1 MVEAL
6 VYLATNNS
14 REIFLSILDPH
25 SLLENPPPGW
35 TKGTSG
41 TSVSNGQYV
50 EDVGPSTDQLGY
62 GHLVVV
68 NDTRVTLQDAFSLHP
83 SIAIDTS
90 GNTHIAWMDGRA
102 YGFEIDVNYEIY
114 YVRLRLRGAAAWDGA
129 PDGLPSYGIKQITDS
144 AISTVEGLNNLDD
157 QRPYGVNSHMPEILT
172 DSFDNVHIAWLD
184 NSNETQGETIMY
196 TRLNH
201 TNNDYPDGFPLNSL
215 ASGIIE
221 PWELHEVSTWDSD
234 KLGPNSPYAPDLGQP
249 PAFANDLGSGVH
261 LSWSDTNRCNDQNNQ
276 GAYTICYVHVLTGL
290 VEVDLTDT
298 ETFYHTIEPGQ
309 QTTYNMTISNPT
321 PGPAELVADT
331 YTVTLLGVPN
341 NWTVTL
347 FFATNHTPIFDSTP
361 VFLRGGD
368 VVPVYMRVRAP
379 TIYQAHQDELAAIT
393 VYVVS
398 HKDPAIND
406 ERLTLT
412 LMDVVHGINLDTS
425 HYQVD
430 VEQGQSA
437 IFSITV
443 TNTGNVYDTFAF
455 YDPTTHEGQ
464 TEWGL
469 PFGWGVSFP
478 TSLSL
483 DPTQSV
489 TRNLQVSV
497 PTSQTPGTFV
507 IYLKGWSTGEPV
519 LSIDRGTFDVLE
531 LWVNVSI
538 RSSGNIVFNLGDTT
552 QHVLPGECAE
562 FDIEVSKHF
571 TPGYLVFT
579 TPGGPDERPPEISE
593 STWRFDNWVVDL
605 DFSNA
610 PGGNGIGDNEPR
622 YWPIIDTPYT
632 VTAIMCS
639 PYNAT
644 AGLGES
650 VTVKAHLDGAPRV
663 RDSVVLVTNVIQ
675 VYELE
680 ASVPQTNLQLHPGE
694 SFQMDTTIE
703 NTGNGPDRFD
713 MSVHSIVDSTGASDV
728 WDIDIPRVIFEEL
741 PRNTAQEVAIHINV
755 PEKTYAG
762 EYTIRLDVFSEE
774 PYEGTKLRDSIILN
788 IEIVEFHDMRIELDP
803 LIESRIKTT
812 APGRVVRYTMNVSNY
827 GNVEDH
833 PSIHNHTQ
841 NTAGWDPVPGMNTL
855 SGWTVNYAL
864 IEGFD
869 TEFPIEH
876 PCVQLTVGQDPPSNQ
891 CYKTAVGTSAGTV
904 ILPVMPAYTTLQL
917 VAIIHIDPSAT
928 LSNREVG
935 IKVLSAFG
943 SSENGGDYDE
953 TSIWDDSCT
962 LDANQD
968 GLPDLVR
975 PFCDTNEQILELRL
989 RAPDLE
995 IVRVDV
1001 DETRA
1006 KVGEMLPVNVEIR
1019 NVGNIHATDVNIIL
1033 CVDQSKKSIEK
1044 NGCDE
1049 ENVAYRQL
1057 IEAVMPTG
1065 ASGDEQSPQITL
1077 LYLVKAG
1084 SHDVAVVLDPD
1095 NMIVESNEG
1104 NNIMMVPKGQMGST
1118 WGILDLGVEIVAQY
1132 SVPAII
1138 LGATIALMW
1147 VAGVVMYGRRMEA
1160 LARFAEKSSLM
1171 ANLSDDDQVF

>member
-1 MVEAL
+1 M
-6 VYLATNNS
+6 
-14 REIFLSILDPH
+14 
-25 SLLENPPPGW
+25 
-35 TKGTSG
+35 
-41 TSVSNGQYV
+41 
-50 EDVGPSTDQLGY
+50 
-62 GHLVVV
+62 
-68 NDTRVTLQDAFSLHP
+68 
-83 SIAIDTS
+83 
-90 GNTHIAWMDGRA
+90 
-102 YGFEIDVNYEIY
+102 
-114 YVRLRLRGAAAWDGA
+114 
-129 PDGLPSYGIKQITDS
+129 
-144 AISTVEGLNNLDD
+144 
-157 QRPYGVNSHMPEILT
+157 
-172 DSFDNVHIAWLD
+172 
-184 NSNETQGETIMY
+184 
-196 TRLNH
+196 
-201 TNNDYPDGFPLNSL
+201 
-215 ASGIIE
+215 
-221 PWELHEVSTWDSD
+221 
-234 KLGPNSPYAPDLGQP
+234 
-249 PAFANDLGSGVH
+249 
-261 LSWSDTNRCNDQNNQ
+261 
-276 GAYTICYVHVLTGL
+276 LTGL
-290 VEVDLTDT
+290 VEIDLTDT

-650 VTVKAHLDGAPRV
+650 VTVKAHLDGTPRV

-741 PRNTAQEVAIHINV
+741 PRDTAQEVAIHINV

-827 GNVEDH
+827 GNVDDH

-904 ILPVMPAYTTLQL
+904 ILPVMPAYTT
-917 VAIIHIDPSAT
+917 
-928 LSNREVG
+928 
-935 IKVLSAFG
+935 
-943 SSENGGDYDE
+943 
-953 TSIWDDSCT
+953 C
-962 LDANQD
+962 
-968 GLPDLVR
+968 
-975 PFCDTNEQILELRL
+975 
-989 RAPDLE
+989 
-995 IVRVDV
+995 
-1001 DETRA
+1001 
-1006 KVGEMLPVNVEIR
+1006 
-1019 NVGNIHATDVNIIL
+1019 
-1033 CVDQSKKSIEK
+1033 
-1044 NGCDE
+1044 
-1049 ENVAYRQL
+1049 
-1057 IEAVMPTG
+1057 
-1065 ASGDEQSPQITL
+1065 L
-1077 LYLVKAG
+1077 LYT
-1084 SHDVAVVLDPD
+1084 SPSPRD
-1095 NMIVESNEG
+1095 
-1104 NNIMMVPKGQMGST
+1104 
-1118 WGILDLGVEIVAQY
+1118 
-1132 SVPAII
+1132 
-1138 LGATIALMW
+1138 
-1147 VAGVVMYGRRMEA
+1147 
-1160 LARFAEKSSLM
+1160 
-1171 ANLSDDDQVF
+1171 